1 MPEDA
6 VKAAARFGEDSA
18 LVTSSMAHPL
28 PEADHGA
35 PLAVSLALNRKLPVA
50 DQVYEALKKAIIR
63 LQLMPGASI
72 SENRIC
78 RTFGVSRTP
87 VRSAIAR
94 LSRGGADRRLP
105 AAGQLRR
112 ADPPVADH
120 RQPVHPQGAGGR
132 DPDGGREGL
141 DAGDEHRGP
150 RHRREPG
157 RLDRRAATTTSSSP
171 RTSASTTPSP
181 ASPTARACG

>member
-1 MPEDA
+1 MPKDA

-78 RTFGVSRTP
+78 RTFGVSLTP

-94 LSRGGADRRLP
+94 LSE
-105 AAGQLRR
+105 
-112 ADPPVADH
+112 
-120 RQPVHPQGAGGR
+120 
-132 DPDGGREGL
+132 EGL
-141 DAGDEHRGP
+141 IDVYP
-150 RHRREPG
+150 
-157 RLDRRAATTTSSSP
+157 
-171 RTSASTTPSP
+171 
-181 ASPTARACG
+181 